1 MTKQP
6 LSTDEVRQLATAY
19 ALECKAEKRRPTM
32 AEMSRRLGK
41 HTRWLTAR
49 AGQSIKSEVVR
60 AEVVKAWIQVG
71 TPPAVLPPPSDG
83 NTDDLVPPAMPETPI
98 KGEALHTVLSD
109 PGCLRQF
116 CSLSESF
123 GIETA
128 LRYAQQWWERVY
140 APKESAR

>member
-49 AGQSIKSEVVR
+49 AGQSIRSEVVR
-60 AEVVKAWIQVG
+60 AEVVKAWIHVG

-116 CSLSESF
+116 CRLSESF

-140 APKESAR
+140 APQESAR